1 MTLHF
6 KIHTVLLAPAI
17 ALVLTLP
24 VARAAQDSA
33 PPRPTNPDAAVPAPP
48 NPDARPGPPVQP
60 ASASPTPSAAP
71 ATTNEPAAAPA
82 APPVAPGATLELPV
96 GTRLPL
102 VLHNGITTRIAKPG
116 DPVYLETLFPVIVD
130 GKIMVPAGSYVSGE
144 VTEAKR
150 AGRVKG
156 RAEINLRL
164 KVLILPNGYIV
175 NFAGAPAGAGTGG
188 GETMDTEG
196 KIKGDSDKASDAAT
210 IGKTTA
216 AGAGI
221 GGIAGGVKGL
231 GIGAGTGAAVGLAA
245 VLLSRGPDAQ
255 LPRGTTLDA
264 VLDRPIYLDADKIQ
278 FTDPGHASTLP
289 GPGNREPQRSHVPF

>member
-1 MTLHF
+1 
-6 KIHTVLLAPAI
+6 
-17 ALVLTLP
+17 
-24 VARAAQDSA
+24 
-33 PPRPTNPDAAVPAPP
+33 
-48 NPDARPGPPVQP
+48 
-60 ASASPTPSAAP
+60 
-71 ATTNEPAAAPA
+71 
-82 APPVAPGATLELPV
+82 
-96 GTRLPL
+96 
-102 VLHNGITTRIAKPG
+102 GITTRIAKPG
-116 DPVYLETLFPVIVD
+116 DPVYLETLFPVIVG

-188 GETMDTEG
+188 GETMDNEG

-210 IGKTTA
+210 LAKTTA

-221 GGIAGGVKGL
+221 GGVAAGVKGL

-289 GPGNREPQRSHVPF
+289 GPGNREPERNRVPF

>member
-1 MTLHF
+1 MTRHSKL
-6 KIHTVLLAPAI
+6 HTVLPALAI
-17 ALVLTLP
+17 GLALMLP
-24 VARAAQDSA
+24 VALAAQDAA
-33 PPRPTNPDAAVPAPP
+33 PPPPHTPDSPAPVPP
-48 NPDARPGPPVQP
+48 NPDAV
-60 ASASPTPSAAP
+60 AP
-71 ATTNEPAAAPA
+71 APVKPSPVSPAPPTDPA
-82 APPVAPGATLELPV
+82 TPNDPAVTAPVAPGGKLELPV

-188 GETMDTEG
+188 GETMDNEG
-196 KIKGDSDKASDAAT
+196 KIKGDSDKASDAGTLA
-210 IGKTTA
+210 KTTA

-221 GGIAGGVKGL
+221 GADRGGRQ
-231 GIGAGTGAAVGLAA
+231 GAGHWRRHWRRARSGCGSPIARPRCATPPRYHTR
-245 VLLSRGPDAQ
+245 RGP
-255 LPRGTTLDA
+255 
-264 VLDRPIYLDADKIQ
+264 RPSHLFGCRQDSIYR
-278 FTDPGHASTLP
+278 P
-289 GPGNREPQRSHVPF
+289 GPCLHAPGPRQS

>member
-1 MTLHF
+1 MTLHS
-6 KIHTVLLAPAI
+6 KLHTVLPVLAI
-17 ALVLTLP
+17 AVALILP
-24 VARAAQDSA
+24 AALAAQDSVPA
-33 PPRPTNPDAAVPAPP
+33 SPPTPDAPVPAPP
-48 NPDARPGPPVQP
+48 NPDARPAAPVQP
-60 ASASPTPSAAP
+60 APTSP
-71 ATTNEPAAAPA
+71 EPAAAPA
-82 APPVAPGATLELPV
+82 TPNDRAVAPVAPGAKLELPV

-188 GETMDTEG
+188 GETMDNEG

-210 IGKTTA
+210 LAKTTA

-221 GGIAGGVKGL
+221 GGVAAGVKGL

-289 GPGNREPQRSHVPF
+289 GPGNREPERNRVPF

>member
-1 MTLHF
+1 MTTRHSKLR
-6 KIHTVLLAPAI
+6 IGLPALAI
-17 ALVLTLP
+17 ALALVLP
-24 VARAAQDSA
+24 AAIAAQDAA
-33 PPRPTNPDAAVPAPP
+33 PPSPTTPDAPVKAPP
-48 NPDARPGPPVQP
+48 NPDARPAAPVQSAP
-60 ASASPTPSAAP
+60 ASPAPPTAP
-71 ATTNEPAAAPA
+71 ATPNEPAAAP
-82 APPVAPGATLELPV
+82 VASGAKLELPV

-188 GETMDTEG
+188 GETMDNEG
-196 KIKGDSDKASDAAT
+196 KIKGDSDKASDAGT
-210 IGKTTA
+210 LTKTTA

-221 GGIAGGVKGL
+221 GAVAGGVKGL
-231 GIGAGTGAAVGLAA
+231 GIGAGAGAAVGLAA

-264 VLDRPIYLDADKIQ
+264 VLDRPIFLDADKIQ

-289 GPGNREPQRSHVPF
+289 GPANRDPERNHAPF

>member
-1 MTLHF
+1 MRLHS
-6 KIHTVLLAPAI
+6 KLHTVRPVLAI
-17 ALVLTLP
+17 ALALILP
-24 VARAAQDSA
+24 AALAAQDSV
-33 PPRPTNPDAAVPAPP
+33 PPSPPTPDAPVPAPP
-48 NPDARPGPPVQP
+48 NPDARPAAPVQP
-60 ASASPTPSAAP
+60 APTSP
-71 ATTNEPAAAPA
+71 EPAAAPA
-82 APPVAPGATLELPV
+82 TPNDRAVAPVAPGAKLELPV

-188 GETMDTEG
+188 GETMDNEG

-210 IGKTTA
+210 LAKTTA

-221 GGIAGGVKGL
+221 GGVAAGVKGL

-289 GPGNREPQRSHVPF
+289 GPGNREPERNRVPF

>member
-6 KIHTVLLAPAI
+6 KLHSVLPALAS
-17 ALVLTLP
+17 ALALTLP

-33 PPRPTNPDAAVPAPP
+33 PPPPTTPDAAVPAPP
-48 NPDARPGPPVQP
+48 NPDARPAAPVQP
-60 ASASPTPSAAP
+60 VSASPAPSAAP
-71 ATTNEPAAAPA
+71 ATPNEPAAAP
-82 APPVAPGATLELPV
+82 VAKLELPV

-289 GPGNREPQRSHVPF
+289 GPSNREPQRSHVPF

>member
-6 KIHTVLLAPAI
+6 KLHAVLPVI
-17 ALVLTLP
+17 ALVLILP
-24 VARAAQDSA
+24 AALAAQDSA
-33 PPRPTNPDAAVPAPP
+33 PPPPTNPDASVPAPP
-48 NPDARPGPPVQP
+48 NPDAAPPGPLKPAP
-60 ASASPTPSAAP
+60 ASPAPPSAPVP
-71 ATTNEPAAAPA
+71 ATEPATA
-82 APPVAPGATLELPV
+82 PVAPGTKLELPV

-156 RAEINLRL
+156 RAEISLRL

-188 GETMDTEG
+188 GETIDNEG
-196 KIKGDSDKASDAAT
+196 KIKGDSDKASDAGTVA
-210 IGKTTA
+210 KTTA

-221 GGIAGGVKGL
+221 GAVAGGVKGL
-231 GIGAGTGAAVGLAA
+231 GIGAGAGAALGLAA

-278 FTDPGHASTLP
+278 FTDPGRASTLP
-289 GPGNREPQRSHVPF
+289 GPSSREPQRSRAPF

>member
-1 MTLHF
+1 MTLHS
-6 KIHTVLLAPAI
+6 KLHTVRPVLAI
-17 ALVLTLP
+17 ALALILP
-24 VARAAQDSA
+24 AALAAQDSV
-33 PPRPTNPDAAVPAPP
+33 PPSPPTPDAPVPAPP
-48 NPDARPGPPVQP
+48 NPDARPAAPVQRAP
-60 ASASPTPSAAP
+60 TSP
-71 ATTNEPAAAPA
+71 EPAAAPA
-82 APPVAPGATLELPV
+82 TPNDRAVAPVAPGAKLELPV

-188 GETMDTEG
+188 GETMDNEG

-210 IGKTTA
+210 LAKTTA

-221 GGIAGGVKGL
+221 GGVAAGVKGL

-289 GPGNREPQRSHVPF
+289 GPGNREPERNRVPF

>member
-1 MTLHF
+1 M
-6 KIHTVLLAPAI
+6 
-17 ALVLTLP
+17 LP
-24 VARAAQDSA
+24 QRQRAR
-33 PPRPTNPDAAVPAPP
+33 RG
-48 NPDARPGPPVQP
+48 ARC
-60 ASASPTPSAAP
+60 T
-71 ATTNEPAAAPA
+71 
-82 APPVAPGATLELPV
+82 PVAPGTKLELPV

-156 RAEINLRL
+156 RAEINLSL

-188 GETMDTEG
+188 GETMDNEG
-196 KIKGDSDKASDAAT
+196 KIKGDSDKASDAGTVA
-210 IGKTTA
+210 KTTA

-221 GGIAGGVKGL
+221 GAIAGGVKGL
-231 GIGAGTGAAVGLAA
+231 GIGAGTGAALGLAA
-245 VLLSRGPDAQ
+245 VLLSRGPGRATS
-255 LPRGTTLDA
+255 PRHHARRGA
-264 VLDRPIYLDADKIQ
+264 RSPIYLDADKIQ

-289 GPGNREPQRSHVPF
+289 GPANREPQRSRVPVLAYNRSGWVRSIKEIPQLSIREPKPIRFVRAAQDDRATSGSLSLRLDVGS

>member
-1 MTLHF
+1 V
-6 KIHTVLLAPAI
+6 KPS
-17 ALVLTLP
+17 P
-24 VARAAQDSA
+24 VS
-33 PPRPTNPDAAVPAPP
+33 PAPP
-48 NPDARPGPPVQP
+48 TD
-60 ASASPTPSAAP
+60 P
-71 ATTNEPAAAPA
+71 ATPNDPAVTA
-82 APPVAPGATLELPV
+82 PVAPGGKLELPV

-188 GETMDTEG
+188 GETMDNEG
-196 KIKGDSDKASDAAT
+196 KIKGDSDKASDAGTLA
-210 IGKTTA
+210 KTTA

-231 GIGAGTGAAVGLAA
+231 GIGAGTGAALGLAA

-264 VLDRPIYLDADKIQ
+264 VLDRPIFLDADKIQ

-289 GPGNREPQRSHVPF
+289 GPANREPERNHVPF

>member
-1 MTLHF
+1 
-6 KIHTVLLAPAI
+6 
-17 ALVLTLP
+17 
-24 VARAAQDSA
+24 
-33 PPRPTNPDAAVPAPP
+33 
-48 NPDARPGPPVQP
+48 
-60 ASASPTPSAAP
+60 
-71 ATTNEPAAAPA
+71 
-82 APPVAPGATLELPV
+82 LPV

-130 GKIMVPAGSYVSGE
+130 GKIIVPAGSYVSGE

-156 RAEINLRL
+156 RAEIDLRL

-188 GETMDTEG
+188 GETMDNEG
-196 KIKGDSDKASDAAT
+196 KIRGDSDKASDAAT
-210 IGKTTA
+210 LAKTTA

-231 GIGAGTGAAVGLAA
+231 GIGAGAGAAVGLAA
-245 VLLSRGPDAQ
+245 ILLSRGPDAQ

-264 VLDRPIYLDADKIQ
+264 VLDRAIYLDADKIQ

-289 GPGNREPQRSHVPF
+289 GPGNREPQRNHVPF

>member
-1 MTLHF
+1 
-6 KIHTVLLAPAI
+6 
-17 ALVLTLP
+17 
-24 VARAAQDSA
+24 
-33 PPRPTNPDAAVPAPP
+33 
-48 NPDARPGPPVQP
+48 
-60 ASASPTPSAAP
+60 
-71 ATTNEPAAAPA
+71 
-82 APPVAPGATLELPV
+82 LPV

-130 GKIMVPAGSYVSGE
+130 GKIIVPAGSYVSGE

-156 RAEINLRL
+156 RAEIDLRL

-188 GETMDTEG
+188 GETMDNEG

-210 IGKTTA
+210 LAKTTA

-231 GIGAGTGAAVGLAA
+231 GIGAGAGAAVGLAA
-245 VLLSRGPDAQ
+245 ILLSRGPDAQ

-264 VLDRPIYLDADKIQ
+264 VLDRAIYLDADKIQ

-289 GPGNREPQRSHVPF
+289 GPSNREPQRNHVPF